1 MNFEIIK
8 NENQKL
14 LFFIFFFDNILKGWN
29 IKFRHV
35 LGIDLGKIRI
45 WDFMEL
51 LRETIKITNNVDWL
65 IIGLSG
71 ESLH

>member
-8 NENQKL
+8 NENPKL
-14 LFFIFFFDNILKGWN
+14 LFFIFFYNILKGWIN
-29 IKFRHV
+29 FWDV
-35 LGIDLGKIRI
+35 LDIDLGKIRI
-45 WDFMEL
+45 WDFMEG

>member
-14 LFFIFFFDNILKGWN
+14 LFFIFFDNILKGWN
-29 IKFRHV
+29 IKFWDV
-35 LGIDLGKIRI
+35 LDIDLGKIRI
-45 WDFMEL
+45 WDFMEG
-51 LRETIKITNNVDWL
+51 LRETIIITNNVDWL
-65 IIGLSG
+65 IIGLNG